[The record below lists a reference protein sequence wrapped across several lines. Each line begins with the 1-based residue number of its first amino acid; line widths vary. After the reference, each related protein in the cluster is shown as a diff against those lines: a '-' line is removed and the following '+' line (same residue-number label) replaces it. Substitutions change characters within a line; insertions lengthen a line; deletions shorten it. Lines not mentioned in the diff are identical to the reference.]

1 MSALFFRLCNH
12 VLVSHETAAGEEKWH
27 IRHLFASESRKPS
40 LISIVRAF
48 LGFPNFFFPEVCY
61 ATYSTTV
68 FFVWKMFIYSN
79 SNTSHLHNYYA
90 ILRCISWSECII
102 WSDFYGIS
110 IEFRIRALWLDQNF
124 VLGAMMPEWWETASD
139 PETSLP
145 RHDAAT

>member
-1 MSALFFRLCNH
+1 MRYFSAFVTMFWFPTKQQRVRKSGTFGICLRLNRENLPWYRLWGH
-12 VLVSHETAAGEEKWH
+12 FLDSQ
-27 IRHLFASESRKPS
+27 ISFSRKYVTPHTA
-40 LISIVRAF
+40 LLF
-48 LGFPNFFFPEVCY
+48 
-61 ATYSTTV
+61 